1 MDRRATQPVSAAP
14 PPQPVV
20 DIGGFEVLARLGEGG
35 MGQVFKARQKSI
47 DRLVALKVLTP
58 KLAQD
63 RDYVER
69 FEREAKAAGKLT
81 HPNIVGVID
90 RGEQT
95 NGPAPVRWIAF
106 EFVDGSSLES
116 KLKHGR
122 LSERE
127 ALKDVASLTQTGIVM
142 GTPHYMAPEQAL
154 GEKDLDI
161 RADIYALGLV
171 FYRCL
176 TGEIPFVGDTALA
189 ILTRHINQDCPDP
202 RVAVPT
208 VSEGSVQLLR
218 GMTARDKSVRL
229 KPDEV
234 VQSANALLAKLASGS
249 STGVPTMQFAAPGS
263 DTGGSV
269 APTVAPARAAA
280 TTAAVAAK
288 KTSGARR
295 PPSGAGM
302 VATGTKAP
310 SAPRVPAKPAARVDD
325 EEAESRLPLVIVGGL
340 CLFLVVAG
348 VWVVRHGGK
357 SAGAPDVVAP
367 NGSGAPTGSGPV
379 VAAV

>member
-127 ALKDVASLTQTGIVM
+127 ALKVVRDMSEALAYASKQGLIHRDVKPDNILLTKDGTPKLADLGLAKFQHDNSSLTQTGIVM

-154 GEKDLDI
+154 GERDLDI
-161 RADIYALGLV
+161 RADVYAL
-171 FYRCL
+171 
-176 TGEIPFVGDTALA
+176 
-189 ILTRHINQDCPDP
+189 
-202 RVAVPT
+202 
-208 VSEGSVQLLR
+208 
-218 GMTARDKSVRL
+218 
-229 KPDEV
+229 
-234 VQSANALLAKLASGS
+234 
-249 STGVPTMQFAAPGS
+249 
-263 DTGGSV
+263 
-269 APTVAPARAAA
+269 
-280 TTAAVAAK
+280 
-288 KTSGARR
+288 
-295 PPSGAGM
+295 
-302 VATGTKAP
+302 
-310 SAPRVPAKPAARVDD
+310 
-325 EEAESRLPLVIVGGL
+325 
-340 CLFLVVAG
+340 
-348 VWVVRHGGK
+348 
-357 SAGAPDVVAP
+357 
-367 NGSGAPTGSGPV
+367 
-379 VAAV
+379 